1 MDFFPFNSFFEIPNL
16 ENQDHQVRDNLE
28 TYLLSKATWGQRMST
43 FGNTVSETPK
53 FRLVGWFRQDRAGV
67 VRVGNRDM
75 YLIPPAKVKASD
87 QHRFWCDII

>member
-1 MDFFPFNSFFEIPNL
+1 MESFSIHSFLEIPNL

-28 TYLLSKATWGQRMST
+28 TYLLSKARGVDGST
-43 FGNTVSETPK
+43 FRKPVKS
-53 FRLVGWFRQDRAGV
+53 RWFRQDRAGV

-87 QHRFWCDII
+87 RHGFWSDIIQTFEV